1 MNEQV
6 EGIDDIERGRLWGFI
21 FLHNTKF
28 SSFGRTKKLYWRR
41 VFGDLEGLHE
51 FFKFNICSY
60 NILKIKNILIISI
73 NLSFFK
79 KLLFQKM

>member
-1 MNEQV
+1 MTLREKDF
-6 EGIDDIERGRLWGFI
+6 GGSFFFI
-21 FLHNTKF
+21 IQNFLHLRELKNCI
-28 SSFGRTKKLYWRR
+28 GGG
-41 VFGDLEGLHE
+41 VLEGLHQ

-79 KLLFQKM
+79 KLL